1 MKSTAPTIRLDLS
14 VLVYVEGDW
23 WIAHCLEMDMAEE
36 GKTPFEAFKNLVDVI
51 NHHVGVAMEEA
62 DLGSIFSPSPP
73 ELWKLF
79 AISEDYILPKTP
91 RKTIK
96 PVNRF
101 HVRQLQLA

>member
-1 MKSTAPTIRLDLS
+1 MKPTTPTIRLDLS
-14 VLVYVEGDW
+14 VLVFVEGDW

-36 GKTPFEAFKNLVDVI
+36 GKTPLEAFKNLVDVI
-51 NHHVGVAMEEA
+51 NYHVGAAVDEA

-79 AISEDYILPKTP
+79 AISQDYDLPKVP
-91 RKTIK
+91 RRTIK

-101 HVRQLQLA
+101 RVRQLQLA